1 MQSRHRRGH
10 DGIAQLR
17 FADQHVVGRAAPVA
31 TVDAKA
37 SGGVAL
43 RIEVDDQHALADRR
57 ECGTEIDGGGG
68 LAYTALLVRQCQDAR
83 MARGSWCVRLLLSI
97 IDYGHARV
105 PLDLADGL
113 RRSIRPSSTIQ
124 PCPPVRL

>member
-10 DGIAQLR
+10 DGIAQPR

-31 TVDAKA
+31 TVDAKT

-57 ECGTEIDGGGG
+57 ECGTQIDGGGG
-68 LAYTALLVRQCQDAR
+68 LAYTALLVRQRQDAR
-83 MARGSWCVRLLLSI
+83 VARGSWCVRLLLNI

-113 RRSIRPSSTIQ
+113 RRSI
-124 PCPPVRL
+124 